1 MRIAFIGGGNMA
13 SALIAG
19 LLREGF
25 GAERI
30 TVIEHNADAQRHLHN
45 EFRVSVS
52 NELDAAAV
60 TADVV
65 VLAVKPQ
72 QLRAVAEQLAPLLD
86 QQLVVSIAAGVRADT
101 LSAWLGNYER
111 VVRTMPNTPAMI
123 GAGVTALFALPAV
136 SALQCKQAEVVMEA
150 AGSVLWLEDEA
161 KMDAVTA
168 VSGSGPAYVFYFM
181 EAMQQAATDMGL
193 SAAAARQL
201 TLETFLGAAKLAES
215 SPEDVAVLRARVT
228 SKGGTTEQAILSMQT
243 AGVQAAIVDAVH
255 AAARRSKELGDALAN
270 AA

>member
-52 NELDAAAV
+52 SELDAAAV

-150 AGSVLWLEDEA
+150 AGSVLWLE
-161 KMDAVTA
+161 MRQRWM
-168 VSGSGPAYVFYFM
+168 P
-181 EAMQQAATDMGL
+181 L
-193 SAAAARQL
+193 LPCRAAALRMYSISWKPCSRPRGTMGIERSCRAQL

-215 SPEDVAVLRARVT
+215 SPEDVALLRARVT
-228 SKGGTTEQAILSMQT
+228 SKGGTTEQAIMSMQA
-243 AGVQAAIVDAVH
+243 AGVQAAIVEAVH

>member
-1 MRIAFIGGGNMA
+1 MHIAFIGGGNMA

-30 TVIEHNADAQRHLHN
+30 TVIEHNVDAQQHLRN

-52 NELDAAAV
+52 SELDAAAV
-60 TADVV
+60 AADVV

-72 QLRAVAEQLAPLLD
+72 QLRAVAEQLGPLLD
-86 QQLVVSIAAGVRADT
+86 KQLVVSIAAGVRAGS
-101 LSAWLGNYER
+101 LSAWLGGYEL
-111 VVRTMPNTPAMI
+111 VVRTMPNTPAMV

-136 SALQCKQAEVVMEA
+136 SAAQRKQSEVIMEA

-161 KMDAVTA
+161 LMDAVTA

-181 EAMQQAATDMGL
+181 EAMQQAGMELGL
-193 SAAAARQL
+193 SADAARQL
-201 TLETFLGAAKLAES
+201 TLETFLGAARLAET
-215 SPEDVAVLRARVT
+215 SPEDVAQLRARVT
-228 SKGGTTEQAILSMQT
+228 SKGGTTEQAILSMQA
-243 AGVQAAIVDAVH
+243 AGVQPAIASAVH
-255 AAARRSKELGDALAN
+255 AAAHRSKELGDALA
-270 AA
+270 